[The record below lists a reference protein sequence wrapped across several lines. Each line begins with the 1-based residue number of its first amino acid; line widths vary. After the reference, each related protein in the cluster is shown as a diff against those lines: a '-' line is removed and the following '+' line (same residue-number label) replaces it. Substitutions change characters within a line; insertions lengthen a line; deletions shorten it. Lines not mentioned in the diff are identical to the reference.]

1 MEIEVPSPEENIA
14 WLSGIIDGEGCL
26 GLYKAFNSHRV
37 VQTPNYYTRLAI
49 YNTNLLIINR
59 AKSIIHSLL
68 GIYRYEERMDTR
80 GNRKP
85 CYRFVVSKRKLGELL
100 KIIRLTGK
108 AEQQRLL
115 LEAQQI
121 ISSNRFINKSPEK
134 IEINKRQ
141 LEDIRLRMKKL
152 NRRGKID
159 A

>member
-1 MEIEVPSPEENIA
+1 MTELTE
-14 WLSGIIDGEGCL
+14 
-26 GLYKAFNSHRV
+26 H
-37 VQTPNYYTRLAI
+37 
-49 YNTNLLIINR
+49 
-59 AKSIIHSLL
+59 
-68 GIYRYEERMDTR
+68 
-80 GNRKP
+80 NRKP
-85 CYRFVVSKRKLGELL
+85 CYRFVVCKRELGELL

-108 AEQQRLL
+108 SEQQRLL

-152 NRRGKID
+152 NQRGKIN